1 MVAQIKRIK
10 KTKSNFFSRILLL
23 GSSSPPSQLFPN
35 PFNWSPNTV
44 FYRYLNIGRS
54 NQKKKTKYIS
64 LQMLLLLLLGEG
76 LARGKLANVHLAL
89 ARLSFLAGHLGQEV
103 KIIASKIIFPRK
115 VQHLSDR
122 QQYHFRSP
130 SCP

>member
-1 MVAQIKRIK
+1 MRPSCAPSKSPTARPAARKRGEPGQDKIR
-10 KTKSNFFSRILLL
+10 RIHLVDRPDDLDDAAKLLKVCL
-23 GSSSPPSQLFPN
+23 E
-35 PFNWSPNTV
+35 V
-44 FYRYLNIGRS
+44 
-54 NQKKKTKYIS
+54 
-64 LQMLLLLLLGEG
+64 LLGEG

-122 QQYHFRSP
+122 RQYHFRSP